1 MALYSSLNSSNA
13 LVQCSRQNSNIQSSF
28 LVRPF
33 SFPVRSPPNTVSLL
47 ISHSSSAPTSEICLP
62 DPIPEFAE
70 AETQKFKIELKTTLL
85 KDEDALGDE
94 LDRVVDVC
102 AKVEYFSWQILTDW
116 TRAARTQA
124 PTITNYDVHSSSWE
138 DVRQA
143 PLQSAMGAT
152 YLGHEPC

>member
-102 AKVEYFSWQILTDW
+102 AKRQLSKSAVQ
-116 TRAARTQA
+116 
-124 PTITNYDVHSSSWE
+124 SSQEWRLGLESSHKE
-138 DVRQA
+138 
-143 PLQSAMGAT
+143 PAT
-152 YLGHEPC
+152 P